1 MAETLEDALHDE
13 AVAKA
18 ERVLTLACKHDLMIA
33 TAESCT
39 GGLLAAL
46 LTDIPNCSHA
56 FERGFVTYSAEAKS
70 ELLSIPPERIET
82 FGVVSKEIA
91 VDMALGALMASH
103 ADVAVSV
110 TGFAGPGDPGDE
122 EGLVHLAC
130 ARRNVPTD
138 HREQHFGPIGRAGI
152 RRATIDVAIEMLEK
166 AVQL

>member
-1 MAETLEDALHDE
+1 MAEALEDALCDD
-13 AVAKA
+13 ALALA
-18 ERVLTLACKHDLMIA
+18 ERVLKLACKRDLTIA

-56 FERGFVTYSAEAKS
+56 FERGFVVYSAEAKS
-70 ELLSIPPERIET
+70 ELLSIPPERIDT
-82 FGVVSKEIA
+82 YGVVSKEIA
-91 VDMALGALMASH
+91 VDMALGALSASR

-110 TGFAGPGDPGDE
+110 TGYAGPGEPGAE

-130 ARRNVPTD
+130 ARRNAPTD
-138 HREQHFGPIGRAGI
+138 HREEHFGPIGRAGV
-152 RRATIDVAIEMLEK
+152 RRATIDFALDMLER